1 MSMEKLPIIP
11 KNTVVELQADRFA
24 VGGQEI
30 SFLEDS
36 DFVNAWNEVMDEIK
50 PKVDDDNIKKSFW
63 RAHVVNT
70 LFVNSYRPGCC
81 YVECGTNLG
90 IMSRMVFKLNREKS
104 FKKYLFDTW
113 QGIPESQFSDDEPL
127 GTWHNNH
134 SYNEDL
140 FDFIEPLNAEFQDIT
155 FVRGEIPE
163 TLSQTYANISPS
175 FLHIDMNIE
184 YPERKALEFFVPQMK
199 PGSVVL
205 LDDYGFARHSKQ
217 RHSQDNFFR
226 RLGKQPTQMPT
237 GQAFVLL

>member
-127 GTWHNNH
+127 GTWHKIGRAH
-134 SYNEDL
+134 
-140 FDFIEPLNAEFQDIT
+140 
-155 FVRGEIPE
+155 V
-163 TLSQTYANISPS
+163 
-175 FLHIDMNIE
+175 
-184 YPERKALEFFVPQMK
+184 
-199 PGSVVL
+199 
-205 LDDYGFARHSKQ
+205 
-217 RHSQDNFFR
+217 
-226 RLGKQPTQMPT
+226 
-237 GQAFVLL
+237 